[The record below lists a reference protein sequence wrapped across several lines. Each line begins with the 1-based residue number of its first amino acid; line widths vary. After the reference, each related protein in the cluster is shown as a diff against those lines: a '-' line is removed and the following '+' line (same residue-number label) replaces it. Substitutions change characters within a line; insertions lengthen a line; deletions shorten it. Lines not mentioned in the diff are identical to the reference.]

1 MTAFCPVIH
10 LCRTVRALHW
20 RRNPLP
26 ARRGHP
32 KLRLFSLSDLA
43 HSPKR

>member
-1 MTAFCPVIH
+1 MAIVSNMNNTGRV
-10 LCRTVRALHW
+10 
-20 RRNPLP
+20 
-26 ARRGHP
+26 RRGHP